1 MTLRRSR
8 AGLAPYLSLLAL
20 ALLLPA
26 AAMAAAGTCSAL
38 PEWFAGIPDVP
49 TAAPASS
56 CQFQQFAW
64 QTFLALLTTSPAQ
77 PVPRYLTWD
86 FPKPEMNRL
95 FCASA
100 CQGTP
105 AAAFNEC
112 DRPPTD
118 AVVNPTT
125 RPGFVP

>member
-1 MTLRRSR
+1 MTLWRSG
-8 AGLAPYLSLLAL
+8 AGLAPSLSLRAL
-20 ALLLPA
+20 ALPPPA
-26 AAMAAAGTCSAL
+26 AAMAAAGGCSAL

-49 TAAPASS
+49 TATPASS

-64 QTFLALLTTSPAQ
+64 QSFLALLTTSPAQ

-112 DRPPTD
+112 RGPPT
-118 AVVNPTT
+118 VEGVNSTNP
-125 RPGFVP
+125 PGVYS